1 MKSQRRKALLSIAF
15 ASCIICSPIPAFSE
29 EKGESA
35 ESVEQK
41 ILRNTQLTPELRALF
56 LLNIARDYLNGS
68 SKVQVERRHSSS
80 ATTRNSWW
88 SSSTWE
94 LIFTTWNQ
102 RHPSTPSTHHGQHNL
117 KTALPNSRVDSE
129 NIGLAQYSIT
139 LALEQLGNTTE
150 PFQRLGLRF
159 IALQLLRELGNSIEY
174 DKCKKTFEAELKVF
188 EEDQSTNEEHIRN
201 AISIL
206 NALANSVIPVRILDY
221 EPEGYK
227 QTNVPSDVSPFTESE
242 FRESEKFRLRGLR
255 LADRL
260 GAEKHV
266 RRKAHRD
273 MVIWYSKL
281 GKVAL
286 AEKEK
291 KVLFDLVGFED
302 DSILNPVPGGC
313 GHVVWWRT
321 TSVGT
326 GIMCGMG

>member
-1 MKSQRRKALLSIAF
+1 MKSQQRKALLAVTF
-15 ASCIICSPIPAFSE
+15 ASSILCSPMPAFSQQTV
-29 EKGESA
+29 ESP
-35 ESVEQK
+35 ESIEQK
-41 ILRNTQLTPELRALF
+41 ILRNTQLTPEGRALY

-80 ATTRNSWW
+80 ATTRNRWW
-88 SSSTWE
+88 TSSTWE
-94 LIFTTWNQ
+94 SIFNTWNR
-102 RHPSTPSTHHGQHNL
+102 RHPSTSSTHQGQHNV

-139 LALEQLGNTTE
+139 LALEQLENTTE
-150 PFQRLGLRF
+150 PFPRLGLRLM
-159 IALQLLRELGNSIEY
+159 ALQLLRETGNSIEY
-174 DKCKKTFEAELKVF
+174 EICKKIFEADLKVF

-273 MVIWYSKL
+273 MVFWYSKL
-281 GKVAL
+281 GKMAL

-291 KVLFDLVGFED
+291 NVLFDLVGFED

-321 TSVGT
+321 TRVGT